1 LSLSAWDVLSE
12 HLEYLVDRRRL
23 ALFRQAIEA
32 TVRPGDRVIDLGCGT
47 GVLGLMSLQSGASH
61 VDAIDSSSALEIARG
76 AFERAGWAGRVNLHA
91 NSSFETRLDDRAD
104 VGVCDHIGY
113 FGFDYGLL
121 AMLADARK
129 RLLKPGARLIPCS
142 VDLWLAP
149 VCESQADS
157 PVKAWDTIDV
167 PELRWVGTL
176 AANTKHPVRVE
187 ATDLLA
193 DPVMLRSLDL
203 HSDHDAALCLHA
215 EFTAPRNGRVAGLA
229 GWFDAELAPGVRM
242 NNAPLANESG
252 IERPQALMPLG
263 RVLELQAGERM
274 VIDVVARPEDDCLAW
289 TMAIPS
295 QGVVLRQSSLDAAL
309 LSPVTLE
316 TARSRP
322 HPKLNRHG
330 LARQTLLSWCD
341 GSLNREELLARASLE
356 LGDLFPSE
364 EALRHFVNST
374 LGGNLQ
380 C

>member
-1 LSLSAWDVLSE
+1 
-12 HLEYLVDRRRL
+12 
-23 ALFRQAIEA
+23 
-32 TVRPGDRVIDLGCGT
+32 
-47 GVLGLMSLQSGASH
+47 
-61 VDAIDSSSALEIARG
+61 
-76 AFERAGWAGRVNLHA
+76 
-91 NSSFETRLDDRAD
+91 
-104 VGVCDHIGY
+104 
-113 FGFDYGLL
+113 
-121 AMLADARK
+121 
-129 RLLKPGARLIPCS
+129 
-142 VDLWLAP
+142 
-149 VCESQADS
+149 
-157 PVKAWDTIDV
+157 
-167 PELRWVGTL
+167 
-176 AANTKHPVRVE
+176 
-187 ATDLLA
+187 
-193 DPVMLRSLDL
+193 
-203 HSDHDAALCLHA
+203 
-215 EFTAPRNGRVAGLA
+215 VAGLA